1 MKLRKWLLAALFAT
15 SLTVN
20 AQTLPDITIASN
32 TLVAVLGPAGIGSD
46 LPAWVT
52 NTAYTAGRIV
62 QSPNG
67 RNYMCLIAGTST
79 NSASLAPSG
88 LGRVTDGTATWVSM
102 LSKPRSFLLVQ
113 NTSTNTAS
121 KVYVCEHV
129 GYGTNLSSS
138 VTLYS
143 GGHISFS
150 DAGEVPQG
158 KIFVWANVNSTVST
172 LER

>member
-1 MKLRKWLLAALFAT
+1 M
-15 SLTVN
+15 
-20 AQTLPDITIASN
+20 
-32 TLVAVLGPAGIGSD
+32 AVLGPAGIKSG
-46 LPAWVT
+46 LPAWAT
-52 NTAYTAGRIV
+52 NTAYTAGQLV

-102 LSKPRSFLLVQ
+102 MSQPRSYLLVQ
-113 NTSTNTAS
+113 NTSANTSS

-129 GYGTNLSSS
+129 GSGTNLSSS

-143 GGHISFS
+143 GGHVSLSGS
-150 DAGEVPQG
+150 DNVPQG
-158 KIFVWANVNSTVST
+158 KIFVWANVNSTVTT